1 MFQDESIIQD
11 FVTESNEHLAHVE
24 SQLLE
29 IEAGGANSNIETV
42 NALFRAVHSIKG
54 AAGFL
59 GFDTVAKLA
68 HSLENVMDLVRNR
81 ALTPTAETVDV
92 LLRSCDQLKSLINDL
107 ANSNGADVSALVSAL
122 DGVANMN
129 SNHVPEPFD
138 PNTFAKPTPTP
149 PIETVE
155 IVAPP
160 LAPTP
165 TPIIEHVETPVSA
178 TANNSAPAPAAS
190 SEATPAA
197 DANIRVSVGLLDRLM
212 NLAGELVLSRN
223 QLLQAV
229 NSLGRPEVET
239 ISSRLDQV
247 TSELQEAVMQTR
259 MQPLANVFS
268 RFPRLVR
275 DLSAKLGKQCDLNIS
290 GKDVEVDKSIIEA
303 IGDPL
308 VHLVR
313 NSLDHGVE
321 LPDVR
326 SRKGKKPI
334 GAIALEAS
342 HQAGRVLIVVRD
354 DGAGIDPIRL
364 RSKAV
369 SKGILTAEL
378 AAALSDE
385 DAVNLIFHP
394 GFSTAETITDVSGR
408 GVGMDVVK
416 SNITKLGGTVEV
428 VSELGRGTTILVK
441 LPLTLAIIPS
451 LIVHSGNAP
460 FAISQASI
468 VELVRVSA
476 NEADKR
482 ISTINGS
489 EVLKL
494 RGRLLPLVRLGK
506 ILANAEQRQARM
518 DLDESRTPRNLD
530 IIVVDAGAVRYGLI
544 VDGLQDS
551 EEIVVKPL
559 GRHLKGSICL
569 AGATILGDGRVA
581 FILDANGIA
590 AYAELQRSDS
600 QAEQDEDASGS
611 GAEETQAALMLTN
624 GPEEYFAIP
633 MAVIKRLERV
643 QKEQVHEVGGQRLL
657 EYEKETLTLLAL
669 DDLIRAEPRPD
680 QAWLYVVVFE
690 AGGREIGLI
699 VPKLVEIRQLSTN
712 VDFRTLREP
721 GVIGSLVVDRR
732 TVRLLDVHE
741 LASKGCPQLTVP
753 AEEEGLEDVRELRI
767 MLVEDSNFFRTQVSH
782 FLETLGHDVV
792 AFEDGQ
798 AAWEALQDPKRQV
811 DLVVT
816 DIEMPRMNG
825 FELCRRIKTD
835 ARFDGLPVIALTSL
849 AGEDD
854 VAHGREVGID
864 DYQVKMDRDK
874 LLTAVRR
881 LLPNRRAE
889 LLSV

>member
-1 MFQDESIIQD
+1 MFEDESIVQD

-59 GFDTVAKLA
+59 GFDTVNTLA
-68 HSLENVMDLVRNR
+68 HALENVMDQVRNR
-81 ALTPTAETVDV
+81 VLTPTAEMVDL
-92 LLRSCDQLKSLINDL
+92 LLRSCDQLKWLINNL
-107 ANSNGADVSALVSAL
+107 EQSNSADVSALVSDL
-122 DGVANMN
+122 DGIANMN
-129 SNHVPEPFD
+129 SNHASGPADHESIS
-138 PNTFAKPTPTP
+138 TPLHSP
-149 PIETVE
+149 PVE
-155 IVAPP
+155 A
-160 LAPTP
+160 A
-165 TPIIEHVETPVSA
+165 
-178 TANNSAPAPAAS
+178 APAATPPPAPQPVV
-190 SEATPAA
+190 EPAEFLVATSANSGSTPHPAA
-197 DANIRVSVGLLDRLM
+197 TESSAATDANIRVSVGLLDRLM

-223 QLLQAV
+223 QLLQVVGA
-229 NSLGRPEVET
+229 LGRPEVET

-259 MQPLANVFS
+259 MQPLANVFG
-268 RFPRLVR
+268 RFPRVVR

-313 NSLDHGVE
+313 NALDHGIE
-321 LPDVR
+321 LPDLRVR
-326 SRKGKKPI
+326 RGKKPAGVI
-334 GAIALEAS
+334 SLEAS
-342 HQAGRVLIVVRD
+342 HQAGRVLIAVRD
-354 DGAGIDPIRL
+354 DGAGIDPARL

-369 SKGILTAEL
+369 SKGILTNEQ

-394 GFSTAETITDVSGR
+394 GFSTADAVTDVSGR

-428 VSELGRGTTILVK
+428 LSELGRGTSILVK

-451 LIVHSGNAP
+451 LIVHSGDAP

-476 NEADKR
+476 GEADRR

-494 RGRLLPLVRLGK
+494 RGRLLPLVRLSRV
-506 ILANAEQRQARM
+506 LASEEQRRLRG
-518 DLDESRTPRNLD
+518 DLEQSKAPRNLD

-559 GRHLKGSICL
+559 GSHLKGSICL

-590 AYAELQRSDS
+590 SYAELQRSES
-600 QAEQDEDASGS
+600 QEAQDEDALDAD
-611 GAEETQAALMLTN
+611 AEETQAALMLTN

-643 QKEQVHEVGGQRLL
+643 RKEQIHDVGGQRLL
-657 EYEKETLTLLAL
+657 EYERVSLTLLAL

-680 QAWLYVVVFE
+680 QQWLYIVVFE

-699 VPKLVEIRQLSTN
+699 VPKLVEIRELSTN

-753 AEEEGLEDVRELRI
+753 SDLEELEDENREVRI
-767 MLVEDSNFFRTQVSH
+767 MLAEDSTFFRTQVAR
-782 FLETLGHDVV
+782 FLETLGHEVV
-792 AFEDGQ
+792 CFEDGQ
-798 AAWEALQDPKRQV
+798 AAWESLQNPQQQV

-825 FELCRRIKTD
+825 FELCRRIKSD

-874 LLTAVRR
+874 LLAAVRR
-881 LLPNRRAE
+881 LLPHRRGA
-889 LLSV
+889 LLPA

>member
-1 MFQDESIIQD
+1 MLHDESIVQD
-11 FVTESNEHLAHVE
+11 FIAESNEHLSHVE

-29 IEAGGANSNIETV
+29 IEADGANANTETV

-59 GFDTVAKLA
+59 AFDTVSKLA
-68 HSLENVMDLVRNR
+68 HSLENVLDLVRNR
-81 ALTPTAETVDV
+81 ELVPSAEIVDL
-92 LLRSCDQLKSLINDL
+92 LLRSCDRLKSLINDL
-107 ANSNGADVSALVSAL
+107 AHSNQADVSSLVTALE
-122 DGVANMN
+122 GVASMSRNPRIEA
-129 SNHVPEPFD
+129 S
-138 PNTFAKPTPTP
+138 TP
-149 PIETVE
+149 PPAPVSDDSPLQAESLGPPVE
-155 IVAPP
+155 ASLPEVLDVSVPNAQPG
-160 LAPTP
+160 APT
-165 TPIIEHVETPVSA
+165 
-178 TANNSAPAPAAS
+178 TAAAHEGPA
-190 SEATPAA
+190 AA

-229 NSLGRPEVET
+229 SSLGKPEVET
-239 ISSRLDQV
+239 ISARLDQV

-259 MQPLANVFS
+259 MQPLANVFG
-268 RFPRLVR
+268 RFPRVVR
-275 DLSAKLGKQCDLNIS
+275 DLTAKLGKQCELTIT

-308 VHLVR
+308 LHLVR

-321 LPDVR
+321 LPDLRVR
-326 SRKGKKPI
+326 QGKKPV

-342 HQAGRVLIVVRD
+342 HQAGRVLITVRD
-354 DGAGIDPIRL
+354 DGAGIDPAKL
-364 RSKAV
+364 RAKAV
-369 SKGILTAEL
+369 SKGILSAEQ
-378 AAALSDE
+378 ASVTSDE

-394 GFSTAETITDVSGR
+394 GFSMAEVVTDVSGR

-416 SNITKLGGTVEV
+416 SNITRLGGTVEV
-428 VSELGRGTTILVK
+428 QSELGRGTTIQVK

-451 LIVHSGNAP
+451 LIVHSGGAP
-460 FAISQASI
+460 FAISQSAI
-468 VELVRVSA
+468 VELVRVGA
-476 NEADKR
+476 ADADKR
-482 ISTINGS
+482 ISVIKGS

-494 RGRLLPLVRLGK
+494 RGRLLPLVRLCSVLAGK
-506 ILANAEQRQARM
+506 SQRAEGAPS
-518 DLDESRTPRNLD
+518 EPRNLD
-530 IIVVDAGAVRYGLI
+530 IIVVDAGVVRYGLI

-559 GRHLKGSICL
+559 GRHLKGSSCL

-590 AYAELQRSDS
+590 AYAELQRSEA
-600 QAEQDEDASGS
+600 QEEQEEEAGLTGDD
-611 GAEETQAALMLTN
+611 ETQAALVLTN

-633 MAVIKRLERV
+633 MVVIKRLERV
-643 QKEQVHEVGGQRLL
+643 RQEQIHDVGGQRLL
-657 EYEKETLTLLAL
+657 EYERESLRLLAL
-669 DDLIRAEPRPD
+669 DDLIRAEQRP
-680 QAWLYVVVFE
+680 QQTWLYVVVFE

-699 VPKLVEIRQLSTN
+699 VPKLIEIRELSTD

-741 LASKGCPQLTVP
+741 LAAKGCPQLTTP
-753 AEEEGLEDVRELRI
+753 SDREESEEDDREVRI
-767 MLVEDSNFFRTQVSH
+767 MLVEDSSFFRTQVMR
-782 FLETLGHDVV
+782 FLETLGHEVLP
-792 AFEDGQ
+792 FEDGQ
-798 AAWEALQDPKRQV
+798 AAWDAMQDSTKPI

-825 FELCRRIKTD
+825 FELCRRIKSD

-849 AGEDD
+849 AGDDD

-874 LLTAVRR
+874 LLAAVRR

-889 LLSV
+889 LLTV

>member
-1 MFQDESIIQD
+1 MLHDESIVQD
-11 FVTESNEHLAHVE
+11 FIAESNEHLSHVE

-29 IEAGGANSNIETV
+29 IEADGADANTETV

-59 GFDTVAKLA
+59 AFDTVSHLA
-68 HSLENVMDLVRNR
+68 HSLENVLDLVRNR
-81 ALTPTAETVDV
+81 ALVPSAEVVDL

-107 ANSNGADVSALVSAL
+107 EHSNQTDVSSLVTALE
-122 DGVANMN
+122 GVASMSLN
-129 SNHVPEPFD
+129 SRNEVPLGVTAPANEETSCPADTVGPAAEHAVPD
-138 PNTFAKPTPTP
+138 PADSPAANASAGAPATATPT
-149 PIETVE
+149 T
-155 IVAPP
+155 P
-160 LAPTP
+160 L
-165 TPIIEHVETPVSA
+165 ETPA
-178 TANNSAPAPAAS
+178 
-190 SEATPAA
+190 AA

-229 NSLGRPEVET
+229 NALGKPEVET

-259 MQPLANVFS
+259 MQPLANVFG
-268 RFPRLVR
+268 RFPRVVR
-275 DLSAKLGKQCDLNIS
+275 DLTAKLGKQCDLMIT

-308 VHLVR
+308 LHLVR
-313 NSLDHGVE
+313 NSLDHGIE
-321 LPDVR
+321 QPDARVR
-326 SRKGKKPI
+326 QGKKPI
-334 GAIALEAS
+334 GTIALEAS

-354 DGAGIDPIRL
+354 DGAGIDPARL
-364 RSKAV
+364 RAKAV
-369 SKGILTAEL
+369 AKRILSNDQ
-378 AAALSDE
+378 AAALSDQ

-394 GFSTAETITDVSGR
+394 GFSTAESITDVSGR

-416 SNITKLGGTVEV
+416 SNITRLGGTVEV
-428 VSELGRGTTILVK
+428 LSEVGRGTTILVK

-451 LIVHSGNAP
+451 LIVHSGGAP
-460 FAISQASI
+460 FAISQSSI

-476 NEADKR
+476 ADADKR
-482 ISTINGS
+482 ISVIKGS

-494 RGRLLPLVRLGK
+494 RGRLLPLVRLSSVLAGK
-506 ILANAEQRQARM
+506 RRSDHHATAGA
-518 DLDESRTPRNLD
+518 DKPRNLD
-530 IIVVDAGAVRYGLI
+530 IIVVDAGVVRYGLI

-559 GRHLKGSICL
+559 GRHLKGSSCL

-590 AYAELQRSDS
+590 AYAELQRSEAQEAD
-600 QAEQDEDASGS
+600 DEATSS
-611 GAEETQAALMLTN
+611 ANSEETQAALVLTN

-633 MAVIKRLERV
+633 MVVIKRLERV
-643 QKEQVHEVGGQRLL
+643 RQEQIHEVGGQRLL
-657 EYEKETLTLLAL
+657 EYDKETLRLLAL
-669 DDLIRAEPRPD
+669 DDLIRAEPRPT
-680 QAWLYVVVFE
+680 QTWLYIVVFE

-699 VPKLVEIRQLSTN
+699 VPKLIEIRELTTD

-741 LASKGCPQLTVP
+741 LAAKGCPQITTPSDLED
-753 AEEEGLEDVRELRI
+753 AEEHDRDVRI
-767 MLVEDSNFFRTQVSH
+767 MLVEDSSFFRTQVMR
-782 FLETLGHDVV
+782 FLETLGHEVL

-798 AAWEALQDPKRQV
+798 AAWEALQNAANPI

-825 FELCRRIKTD
+825 FELCRRIKSD

-874 LLTAVRR
+874 LLAAVRR
-881 LLPNRRAE
+881 LLPNRRME
-889 LLSV
+889 LTTV

>member
-1 MFQDESIIQD
+1 MLHDESIIQD
-11 FVTESNEHLAHVE
+11 FIAESNEHLSHVE

-29 IEAGGANSNIETV
+29 IEAHGANANIETV

-59 GFDTVAKLA
+59 AFETVSKLS
-68 HSLENVMDLVRNR
+68 HSLENVLDLVRNR
-81 ALTPTAETVDV
+81 ALVPTAEIVDL
-92 LLRSCDQLKSLINDL
+92 LLRSCDRLKSLINDL
-107 ANSNGADVSALVSAL
+107 DHSNQADVSPLVTALE
-122 DGVANMN
+122 GVADMSHRSRNEDMPTP
-129 SNHVPEPFD
+129 S
-138 PNTFAKPTPTP
+138 TPTP
-149 PIETVE
+149 VVEETSLPCE
-155 IVAPP
+155 AAP
-160 LAPTP
+160 LAVESIVVEAVEPPVVSAAATP
-165 TPIIEHVETPVSA
+165 T
-178 TANNSAPAPAAS
+178 
-190 SEATPAA
+190 TPAA
-197 DANIRVSVGLLDRLM
+197 AVAVQEAPAVADANVRVSVGLLDRLM

-229 NSLGRPEVET
+229 SSLGKPEVET
-239 ISSRLDQV
+239 ISARLDQV

-259 MQPLANVFS
+259 MQPLGNVFS
-268 RFPRLVR
+268 RFPRVVR
-275 DLSAKLGKQCDLNIS
+275 DLTARLNKQAELSIN

-308 VHLVR
+308 LHLVR
-313 NSLDHGVE
+313 NSLDHGIE
-321 LPDVR
+321 QPDVR
-326 SRKGKKPI
+326 VRHGKKPFGTI
-334 GAIALEAS
+334 SIEAS
-342 HQAGRVLIVVRD
+342 HQAGRVLISVRD
-354 DGAGIDPIRL
+354 DGAGIDPAKL
-364 RSKAV
+364 RAKAV
-369 SKGILTAEL
+369 AKGIISAEQ
-378 AAALSDE
+378 AAATSDE

-394 GFSTAETITDVSGR
+394 GFSTAEAITDVSGR

-416 SNITKLGGTVEV
+416 SNITRLGGTVEV
-428 VSELGRGTTILVK
+428 ISEVGRGTTILVK

-451 LIVHSGNAP
+451 LIVYSGDSP
-460 FAISQASI
+460 FAISQSSI

-476 NEADKR
+476 VDADKR
-482 ISTINGS
+482 ISIIKGQ

-494 RGRLLPLVRLGK
+494 RGRLLPLVRLCSV
-506 ILANAEQRQARM
+506 LAGNSRYSSEDETKSRQA
-518 DLDESRTPRNLD
+518 RNLD
-530 IIVVDAGAVRYGLI
+530 IIVVDAGVIRYGLV

-559 GRHLKGSICL
+559 GRHLKGSTCL

-590 AYAELQRSDS
+590 AYAELQRSEG
-600 QAEQDEDASGS
+600 QGEQDDEDSHVNTD
-611 GAEETQAALMLTN
+611 ETQAALVLTN

-633 MAVIKRLERV
+633 MVVIKRLERV
-643 QKEQVHEVGGQRLL
+643 RADQIHDVGGQRLL
-657 EYEKETLTLLAL
+657 EYDKETLRLLAL
-669 DDLIRAEPRPD
+669 DDLIRAEPRPT

-699 VPKLVEIRQLSTN
+699 VPKLTEIRELSTN

-741 LASKGCPQLTVP
+741 LAAKGCPQLTTP
-753 AEEEGLEDVRELRI
+753 SDREEEVEDDRDVRI
-767 MLVEDSNFFRTQVSH
+767 MLVEDSSFFRTQVMR

-798 AAWEALQDPKRQV
+798 AAWDALQDTSKTV

-835 ARFDGLPVIALTSL
+835 ARFDGMPVIALTSL

-874 LLTAVRR
+874 LLAAVRR
-881 LLPNRRAE
+881 LLPNRRHE